1 MSQIITF
8 SVDKEFAGRLDSFI
22 EQTGYK
28 NRSLFLRDASIHF
41 ADFSIRGDL
50 ESVDENRQ
58 VDGTAIVYF
67 QHHVEHKL
75 AELRHSEKFQITSYH
90 HNCLATSHT
99 CVDTMQVSG
108 EAGSIRDMI
117 KDLRNINDVDK
128 VAVSYTHLTL
138 PTICSV

>member
-8 SVDKEFAGRLDSFI
+8 SVDKEIAGRLDSFI
-22 EQTGYK
+22 QQTGYN

-75 AELRHSEKFQITSYH
+75 AELRHSDKFQITSYH

-108 EAGSIRDMI
+108 KAGAIRDMI
-117 KDLRNINDVDK
+117 KHLRNINDVDK
-128 VAVSYTHLTL
+128 VEFVLAPFRESG
-138 PTICSV
+138 CC

>member
-8 SVDKEFAGRLDSFI
+8 SVDKEFAGRLDGFI
-22 EQTGYK
+22 QQTGYK

-50 ESVDENRQ
+50 ESIDENRQ
-58 VDGTAIVYF
+58 VDGTTIVYF

-75 AELRHSEKFQITSYH
+75 AELRHSDRFQITSYH

-128 VAVSYTHLTL
+128 VEFILAPFRDSG
-138 PTICSV
+138 CC

>member
-1 MSQIITF
+1 MRQIITF
-8 SVDKEFAGRLDSFI
+8 SVDKEFAGRLDGI
-22 EQTGYK
+22 IQQTGYK

-75 AELRHSEKFQITSYH
+75 AELRHSDKFQITSYH

-128 VAVSYTHLTL
+128 VEFILAPFRDSG
-138 PTICSV
+138 CC

>member
-8 SVDKEFAGRLDSFI
+8 SVDKEFAGRLDGFI
-22 EQTGYK
+22 QQTGYK

-75 AELRHSEKFQITSYH
+75 AELRHSDKFQITSYH

-128 VAVSYTHLTL
+128 VEFILAPFRDSG
-138 PTICSV
+138 CC

>member
-8 SVDKEFAGRLDSFI
+8 SVDKDFSGRLDGFI
-22 EQTGYK
+22 QQTGYK

-50 ESVDENRQ
+50 ESIDENRQ

-75 AELRHSEKFQITSYH
+75 AELRHSDKFQITSYH
-90 HNCLATSHT
+90 HNCLPSSHT
-99 CVDTMQVSG
+99 CFDTMQVSG
-108 EAGSIRDMI
+108 EAGAIRGMI
-117 KDLRNINDVDK
+117 QELRNINDVDK
-128 VAVSYTHLTL
+128 VEFVLAPFRESG
-138 PTICSV
+138 CC

>member
-8 SVDKEFAGRLDSFI
+8 SVDKEFAGRLDGFI
-22 EQTGYK
+22 QLTGYK

-75 AELRHSEKFQITSYH
+75 AELRHSDKFQITSYH

-117 KDLRNINDVDK
+117 KHLRNINDVDK
-128 VAVSYTHLTL
+128 VEFILAPFRDSG
-138 PTICSV
+138 CC

>member
-8 SVDKEFAGRLDSFI
+8 SVDKEFAGRLDGFI
-22 EQTGYK
+22 QQTGYK

-75 AELRHSEKFQITSYH
+75 AKLRHSDKFQITSYH

-117 KDLRNINDVDK
+117 KHLRNINDVDK
-128 VAVSYTHLTL
+128 VEFILAPFRDSG
-138 PTICSV
+138 CC

>member
-8 SVDKEFAGRLDSFI
+8 SVDREFASRLDNFI

-28 NRSLFLRDASIHF
+28 NRSMFLRDASLHF
-41 ADFSIRGDL
+41 ADFSLRGDF
-50 ESVDENRQ
+50 ESMDANQEI
-58 VDGTAIVYF
+58 DGTAVVYF

-75 AELRHSEKFQITSYH
+75 AELRHSKLFKITSYH

-108 EAGSIRDMI
+108 RAGAIRDMI
-117 KDLRNINDVDK
+117 NDLRNTRDVDR
-128 VAVSYTHLTL
+128 VEFISAPFRETG
-138 PTICSV
+138 CC

>member
-8 SVDKEFAGRLDSFI
+8 SVDKEFSGRLDGFI
-22 EQTGYK
+22 QQTGYK

-75 AELRHSEKFQITSYH
+75 AELRHSDKFQITSYH
-90 HNCLATSHT
+90 HNCLPSSHT

-108 EAGSIRDMI
+108 EAGAIRGMI
-117 KDLRNINDVDK
+117 QELRNISDVDK
-128 VAVSYTHLTL
+128 VEFVLAPFRDSG
-138 PTICSV
+138 CC

>member
-8 SVDKEFAGRLDSFI
+8 SVDKDFAGRLDGFI
-22 EQTGYK
+22 QQTGYK

-50 ESVDENRQ
+50 ESIDENRK

-75 AELRHSEKFQITSYH
+75 AELRHSDRFKITSYH

-117 KDLRNINDVDK
+117 KHLRNINDVDK
-128 VAVSYTHLTL
+128 VEFILAPFRESG
-138 PTICSV
+138 CC

>member
-8 SVDKEFAGRLDSFI
+8 SVDKDFAGRLDGFI
-22 EQTGYK
+22 QQTGYK

-128 VAVSYTHLTL
+128 VEFILAPFRDSG
-138 PTICSV
+138 CC

>member
-8 SVDKEFAGRLDSFI
+8 SVDKEFSGRLDGFI
-22 EQTGYK
+22 QQTGYK

-50 ESVDENRQ
+50 ESIDENRQ

-75 AELRHSEKFQITSYH
+75 AELRHSDKFQITSYH
-90 HNCLATSHT
+90 HNCLASSHT

-108 EAGSIRDMI
+108 EAGAIRGMI
-117 KDLRNINDVDK
+117 QDLRNINDVDK
-128 VAVSYTHLTL
+128 VEFVLAPFRESG
-138 PTICSV
+138 CC

>member
-50 ESVDENRQ
+50 ESVDGNRQ
-58 VDGTAIVYF
+58 VDGTVIVYF

-75 AELRHSEKFQITSYH
+75 AELRHSDKFQITSYH

-108 EAGSIRDMI
+108 EAGAIRDMI

-128 VAVSYTHLTL
+128 VEFVLAPFRESG
-138 PTICSV
+138 CC

>member
-8 SVDKEFAGRLDSFI
+8 SVDKEFAGRLDGI
-22 EQTGYK
+22 IQQTGYK

-58 VDGTAIVYF
+58 VEGTAIVYF

-75 AELRHSEKFQITSYH
+75 AELRHSDKFQITSYH

-128 VAVSYTHLTL
+128 VEFILAPFRDSG
-138 PTICSV
+138 CC

>member
-8 SVDKEFAGRLDSFI
+8 SVDKEFAGRLDGFI
-22 EQTGYK
+22 QQTGYK

-41 ADFSIRGDL
+41 ADVCIRGDL
-50 ESVDENRQ
+50 ESIDENRQ

-75 AELRHSEKFQITSYH
+75 AELRHSDKFQITSYH

-108 EAGSIRDMI
+108 EAGAIRDMI
-117 KDLRNINDVDK
+117 KHLRYINDVDK
-128 VAVSYTHLTL
+128 VEFVLAPFRDSG
-138 PTICSV
+138 CC

>member
-8 SVDKEFAGRLDSFI
+8 SVDKEFAGRLDGFI
-22 EQTGYK
+22 QQTGYK

-75 AELRHSEKFQITSYH
+75 AELRHSDKFQITSYQ

-117 KDLRNINDVDK
+117 KHLRNINDVDK
-128 VAVSYTHLTL
+128 VEFILAPFRDSG
-138 PTICSV
+138 CC

>member
-8 SVDKEFAGRLDSFI
+8 SVDKDFSGRLDGFI
-22 EQTGYK
+22 QQTGYK

-50 ESVDENRQ
+50 ESIDENRQ

-75 AELRHSEKFQITSYH
+75 AELRHSDKFQITSYH

-108 EAGSIRDMI
+108 EAGAIRGMI
-117 KDLRNINDVDK
+117 KHLRNINDVDK
-128 VAVSYTHLTL
+128 VEFVLAPFRESG
-138 PTICSV
+138 CC

>member
-8 SVDKEFAGRLDSFI
+8 SVDKEFAGRLDGI
-22 EQTGYK
+22 IQQTGYK

-75 AELRHSEKFQITSYH
+75 AELRHSDKFQITSYH

-128 VAVSYTHLTL
+128 VEFILAPFRDSG
-138 PTICSV
+138 CC

>member
-8 SVDKEFAGRLDSFI
+8 SVDKEFAGRLDGI
-22 EQTGYK
+22 IQQTGYK

-128 VAVSYTHLTL
+128 VEFILAPFRDSG
-138 PTICSV
+138 CC

>member
-41 ADFSIRGDL
+41 ADVCIRGDL
-50 ESVDENRQ
+50 ESIDENRQ

-75 AELRHSEKFQITSYH
+75 AELRHSDKFQITSYH

-108 EAGSIRDMI
+108 ESGAIRDMI
-117 KDLRNINDVDK
+117 KHLRNINDVDK
-128 VAVSYTHLTL
+128 VEFVLAPFRESG
-138 PTICSV
+138 CC

>member
-1 MSQIITF
+1 MRLIITF
-8 SVDKEFAGRLDSFI
+8 SVDKEFAGRLDGI
-22 EQTGYK
+22 IQQTGYK

-128 VAVSYTHLTL
+128 VEFILAPFRDSG
-138 PTICSV
+138 CC